1 MNHLE
6 SSFSGKNAF
15 WRYLIMVIVVFAA
28 TNTIG
33 ALPLLLVMGIKAVSN
48 PDIITEISANPSDL
62 APLGLNHNVNLI
74 LMVFPFII
82 GLLTFFVLI
91 KPLNNRTIKSVI
103 NGTNSF
109 RWNRFVISALV
120 WLILSGIYLF
130 VCIRINPSNFS
141 LNNATLTLVP
151 LIIVAFLLIPFQASF
166 EEILFRGYLM
176 QGFTVL
182 LRNRFFVIVIT
193 SVLFGLMHG
202 LNPEVETFGF
212 WTMMPQYILFGMIFG
227 IITVLDDGIEAAM
240 GAHAANN
247 IFLIVMNTNES
258 SALQSDALF
267 RQHNIYPWAEFVA
280 LLIMGILAIIIM
292 KKIFR
297 WKTFPVLFA
306 RVEPGLS
313 TDQIV

>member
-1 MNHLE
+1 M
-6 SSFSGKNAF
+6 
-15 WRYLIMVIVVFAA
+15 IIVVFAA

-240 GAHAANN
+240 GAHSANN
-247 IFLIVMNTNES
+247 IFLIVMNTNE
-258 SALQSDALF
+258 
-267 RQHNIYPWAEFVA
+267 I
-280 LLIMGILAIIIM
+280 IGIAVGCA
-292 KKIFR
+292 
-297 WKTFPVLFA
+297 FPGNTTYI
-306 RVEPGLS
+306 RGLNS
-313 TDQIV
+313 LHC

>member
-15 WRYLIMVIVVFAA
+15 WRYLIMVLVIFAA

-33 ALPLLLVMGIKAVSN
+33 ALPLLLAIGIKAVSD
-48 PDIITEISANPSDL
+48 PDVITEISADPSSL
-62 APLGLNHNVNLI
+62 APLGLDQNVNLI
-74 LMVFPFII
+74 LTVFPFII
-82 GLLTFFVLI
+82 GILAFFVLI
-91 KPLNNRTIKSVI
+91 KPLNNRTFKSVI
-103 NGTNSF
+103 NGTSSF
-109 RWNRFVISALV
+109 RWNRFISSALI
-120 WLILSGIYLF
+120 WLTLSAIYLF
-130 VCIRINPSNFS
+130 VCIKTNPSNFS
-141 LNNATLTLVP
+141 LNNATITLLP
-151 LIIVAFLLIPFQASF
+151 LIIVAFVLIPFQASF

-182 LRNRFFVIVIT
+182 LKNRIFSLVIT

-212 WTMMPQYILFGMIFG
+212 WTMMPQYILFGLIFG

-240 GAHAANN
+240 GAHTANN

-267 RQHNIYPWAEFVA
+267 RQHNIYPWTEFTA
-280 LLIMGILAIIIM
+280 LLIMGILVIVIM
-292 KKIFR
+292 KILFR
-297 WKTFPVLFA
+297 WKTFPALFA
-306 RVEPGLS
+306 RVEPGLR

>member
-1 MNHLE
+1 M
-6 SSFSGKNAF
+6 
-15 WRYLIMVIVVFAA
+15 IIVVFVA

-33 ALPLLLVMGIKAVSN
+33 ALPLLLVMGIKAVSD
-48 PDIITEISANPSDL
+48 PGIITEISANPSNL
-62 APLGLNHNVNLI
+62 APLGFNQNVNLI
-74 LMVFPFII
+74 LMLFPFII
-82 GLLTFFVLI
+82 GLLAFFVLI
-91 KPLNNRTIKSVI
+91 KPLNNRTINSVV

-130 VCIRINPSNFS
+130 VCIRVDPSNFS

-182 LRNRFFVIVIT
+182 LRNRFFAIVIT

-212 WTMMPQYILFGMIFG
+212 WTMMPQYILFGLIFG

-240 GAHAANN
+240 GAHSANN

-267 RQHNIYPWAEFVA
+267 VQHNIYPWTEFA
-280 LLIMGILAIIIM
+280 GLLIMGILAIIIM

-297 WKTFPVLFA
+297 WKTFPALFT

>member
-1 MNHLE
+1 
-6 SSFSGKNAF
+6 
-15 WRYLIMVIVVFAA
+15 MVIVIFAA

-33 ALPLLLVMGIKAVSN
+33 ALPLLLAIGIKAVSD
-48 PDIITEISANPSDL
+48 PDIITEISADPSSL
-62 APLGLNHNVNLI
+62 APLGLDQNVDLI
-74 LMVFPFII
+74 LTVFPFII
-82 GLLTFFVLI
+82 GLLAFLVLI
-91 KPLNNRTIKSVI
+91 KPLNNRTIKSVV
-103 NGTNSF
+103 NGTSSF
-109 RWNRFVISALV
+109 RWNRFVSSALI
-120 WLILSGIYLF
+120 WLILSAIYLF
-130 VCIRINPSNFS
+130 VCIRIDPANFS

-151 LIIVAFLLIPFQASF
+151 LIIVAFVLIPFQASF

-182 LRNRFFVIVIT
+182 LRSRLFSLVIT

-212 WTMMPQYILFGMIFG
+212 WTMMPQYILFGLIFG

-240 GAHAANN
+240 GAHTANN

-267 RQHNIYPWAEFVA
+267 RQHNIYPWTEFTA
-280 LLIMGILAIIIM
+280 LLIMGILVIIIM
-292 KKIFR
+292 KIIFR
-297 WKTFPVLFA
+297 WKTFPALFA

>member
-1 MNHLE
+1 
-6 SSFSGKNAF
+6 
-15 WRYLIMVIVVFAA
+15 MVIVVFAA

-33 ALPLLLVMGIKAVSN
+33 ALPLLLVMGIKAVSD
-48 PDIITEISANPSDL
+48 PGIITEISANPSDL
-62 APLGLNHNVNLI
+62 TPLGLNQNINLI

-82 GLLTFFVLI
+82 GLLAFFVLI

-240 GAHAANN
+240 GAHTANN

-267 RQHNIYPWAEFVA
+267 RQHNIYPWTEFAA